1 MIKIKDDRQGSLPSQ
16 LRDLIN
22 ALLLKVKIE
31 GEVSQQIEKHSGS
44 TSSYKTMTE
53 QRLEHP
59 CSIGDI
65 Y

>member
-1 MIKIKDDRQGSLPSQ
+1 MIKIKGDRQGSLPSQ

-31 GEVSQQIEKHSGS
+31 GEVNQQIEKHSGS
-44 TSSYKTMTE
+44 ASSYKTMTE